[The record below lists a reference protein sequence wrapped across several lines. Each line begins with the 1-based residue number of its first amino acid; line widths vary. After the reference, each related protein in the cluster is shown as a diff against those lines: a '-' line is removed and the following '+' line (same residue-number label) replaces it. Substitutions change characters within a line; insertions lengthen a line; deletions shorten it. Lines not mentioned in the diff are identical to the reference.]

1 MLVSFIVVAYNAE
14 KKLLNLLR
22 DLEKQDYDH
31 RRIEVILVDSNS
43 TDRTKQVMKDF
54 AESDHGFSRV
64 CVLDNPKKVLPAGW
78 NIALKECY
86 GDVILRVDAH
96 ASIPDDFVR
105 KNIECIKS
113 GEKICGG
120 PRISIINENNAWQ
133 KTLLLAETSMFGSG
147 IAEYRRKR
155 IKKYVSTL
163 AHAAYHKEVF
173 QTVGGYNESLVRTED
188 NEIHYR
194 MRKAGYK
201 FCFEPAIVSYHHARN
216 SLKHMIKQKFLNG
229 YWIGITLGV
238 CPRCFSWYHFAP
250 FCFVVAIAITT
261 IMTWCGIIL
270 PACLL
275 WGLYGGGAVL
285 MTTLSVSKEQFSPW
299 YLLLPVL
306 FLLLHL
312 SYGLGTIIGVVRMLC
327 TLGKSKKER
336 DTHVLW

>member
-1 MLVSFIVVAYNAE
+1 MLVSFIVAAYNAE
-14 KKLLNLLR
+14 TKLINLLR
-22 DLEKQDYDH
+22 DLIKQDYDH
-31 RRIEVILVDSNS
+31 RMIEVILVDSNS

-54 AESDHGFSRV
+54 AKSDHGFSRV
-64 CVLDNPKKVLPAGW
+64 CVLDNPKQVLPAGW

-96 ASIPDDFVR
+96 ASIPNDFVR

-120 PRISIINENNAWQ
+120 PRISIIDENNGWQ

-155 IKKYVSTL
+155 IKKYVNTL

-201 FCFEPAIVSYHHARN
+201 FCFDPAIVSYHHARN
-216 SLKHMIKQKFLNG
+216 SLKKMIKQKFLNG
-229 YWIGITLGV
+229 YWIGRTLRV
-238 CPRCFSWYHFAP
+238 CPGCFSWYHFVP
-250 FCFVVAIAITT
+250 FCFVLVIMITSA
-261 IMTWCGIIL
+261 MAGFGVVL
-270 PACLL
+270 PARFL
-275 WGLYGGGAVL
+275 WGLYGGSAVM
-285 MTTLSVSKEQFSPW
+285 MTIRSVSKEQFSSW
-299 YLLLPVL
+299 YLLLPFL
-306 FLLLHL
+306 FLILHL
-312 SYGLGTIIGVVRMLC
+312 SYGLGTIIGVLKMLFC
-327 TLGKSKKER
+327 FWEK
-336 DTHVLW
+336 